1 LRKSEVEKLHLVIG
15 DLSLALAEKK
25 NSGHPN
31 ATIALDILIKVKE
44 ASDQQ
49 SRYSSLVCCQRICIL
64 RWQRLCGL

>member
-25 NSGHPN
+25 TSGHPN
-31 ATIALDILIKVKE
+31 ATAIALDILIKVKE

-49 SRYSSLVCCQRICIL
+49 SRCHYTLL
-64 RWQRLCGL
+64 HAFAY